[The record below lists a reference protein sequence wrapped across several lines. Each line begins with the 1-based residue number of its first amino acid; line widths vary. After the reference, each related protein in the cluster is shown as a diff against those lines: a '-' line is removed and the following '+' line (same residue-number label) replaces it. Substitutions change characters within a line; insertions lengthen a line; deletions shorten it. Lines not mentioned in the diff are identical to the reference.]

1 MTSSENKNR
10 FKAMTCSSWKL
21 AYTNEKSNMTNTVIK
36 KTKCFTKKIQL
47 VINSDKFKL
56 SITVSIAMA

>member
-47 VINSDKFKL
+47 VINSGKFK
-56 SITVSIAMA
+56 